1 MTDWAALV
9 PLKQGVDSKSRL
21 REALEPAERMALA
34 SAMAARV
41 MTCLSNVNAINSLY
55 LLAPTEVSEWPSH
68 WLPDSGRGLNP
79 ELESARAQLGN
90 RPLLVI
96 HADLPHLTVQ
106 DVQALLTAA
115 DDRGC
120 AFAPDR
126 HGRGTNAVALRDAN
140 PFRFAFGRDSLTPH
154 RQQRPGAAIVERAA
168 LGFDIDTPA
177 DLAEL
182 HDMCAARLKS

>member
-9 PLKQGVDSKSRL
+9 PLKQGVESKSRL
-21 REALEPAERMALA
+21 RDALEPAERMALA

-41 MTCLSNVNAINSLY
+41 MTCLSKADAINSLY
-55 LLAPTEVSEWPSH
+55 LLAPTVVPEWPSH

-79 ELESARAQLGN
+79 ELEGARAQLGN

-96 HADLPHLTVQ
+96 HADLPHLTVE
-106 DVQALLTAA
+106 DVQALLAAA
-115 DDRGC
+115 DECGC

-126 HGRGTNAVALRDAN
+126 HGRGTNAVAIRDAN
-140 PFRFAFGRDSLTPH
+140 PFRFAFGQDSLMSH
-154 RQQRPGAAIVERAA
+154 RQQRPAAAIVERAA

-177 DLAEL
+177 DLAGL
-182 HDMCAARLKS
+182 HEMFSARQD

>member
-9 PLKQGVDSKSRL
+9 PLKQGVESKSRL

-154 RQQRPGAAIVERAA
+154 RQQCPGAAIVERAA

>member
-1 MTDWAALV
+1 VTDWAALV

-41 MTCLSNVNAINSLY
+41 MTCLSNVNAIGSLY
-55 LLAPTEVSEWPSH
+55 LLAPTEVSEWPSR
-68 WLPDSGRGLNP
+68 WLPDNGGGLNP
-79 ELESARAQLGN
+79 ELARARAQLGN

-106 DVQALLTAA
+106 DVHTLLAAA

-140 PFRFAFGRDSLTPH
+140 PFRFAFGRDSLMLH
-154 RQQRPGAAIVERAA
+154 RQQRPRAAIVDRAA

-182 HDMCAARLKS
+182 HDIGPARLKS

>member
-1 MTDWAALV
+1 VKDWAALV
-9 PLKQGVDSKSRL
+9 PLKQGVESKSRL

-96 HADLPHLTVQ
+96 HSDLPHLTVQ

>member
-1 MTDWAALV
+1 MTNWAALV
-9 PLKQGVDSKSRL
+9 PLKQGAESKTRL
-21 REALEPAERMALA
+21 GEALEPAERMALA
-34 SAMAARV
+34 SAMAGRV

-115 DDRGC
+115 DDCGC

-140 PFRFAFGRDSLTPH
+140 PFRFAFGRDSLMPH

-168 LGFDIDTPA
+168 LAFDIDTPA

-182 HDMCAARLKS
+182 HDMFSARQD

>member
-9 PLKQGVDSKSRL
+9 PLKQGAESKSRL
-21 REALEPAERMALA
+21 QDVLEPAERVALA
-34 SAMAARV
+34 FAMATRV
-41 MTCLSNVNAINSLY
+41 ISCLSNVNAINSLY
-55 LLAPTEVSEWPSH
+55 LLAPAEVSEWPVQ
-68 WLPDSGRGLNP
+68 WLPDSGKGLNP
-79 ELESARAQLGN
+79 ELQGARAQLGN
-90 RPLLVI
+90 RPMLVI

-106 DVQALLTAA
+106 DIQALLDAA
-115 DDRGC
+115 DDCGC

-140 PFRFAFGRDSLTPH
+140 PFRFAFGRDSLMLH
-154 RQQRPGAAIVERAA
+154 RQQRSGAAIVERAA

-182 HDMCAARLKS
+182 HDMFSAEQG